1 MDGKLLMPDP
11 MIPSQRADF
20 SAIVDRPPLKLPGG
34 ARIVVWSIVNY
45 EVWDISKPMA
55 RQVLSAPTGVPLLPD
70 VPNWSWH
77 EYGMRVGCW
86 RFFDL
91 YKRLNIRP
99 TLSINA
105 RVCEDYPRVAGEAR
119 DLGWEFMGHAYEQ
132 GPIHNA
138 PDQRGM
144 IFKAMD
150 VIEKFTGK
158 RPVGWLGPGL
168 TQTLETPDLLAEA
181 GVKYIGD
188 WVYDDE
194 PTVIR
199 TTKGPL
205 VTLPYTVELND
216 IPMMIVQHHE
226 SDHLYRRFTE
236 SFDRLYEESKDRA
249 KFVSVAIHPY
259 ISGQPFRIK
268 ALEAIYDYV
277 AKFDGVLHWNGEQI
291 LDWYVKTAGVKFGGA

>member
-1 MDGKLLMPDP
+1 MPDP

-20 SAIVDRPPLKLPGG
+20 SAIVDRPPLKLPGN
-34 ARIVVWSIVNY
+34 ARIVVWTIVNY
-45 EVWDISKPMA
+45 EVWDISRPMA
-55 RQVLSAPTGVPLLPD
+55 RQVLPAPTGQPMLPD

-99 TLSINA
+99 TLSIHA

-132 GPIHNA
+132 GPIHKVE
-138 PDQRGM
+138 DQRGM
-144 IFKAMD
+144 IFKSVD

-168 TQTLETPDLLAEA
+168 TQTYETPDLLAEA

-199 TTKGPL
+199 TGNGPL

-236 SFDRLYEESKDRA
+236 SFDRLYDESQDRA

-259 ISGQPFRIK
+259 ISGQPFRFK
-268 ALEAIYDYV
+268 ALEAIYDYIS
-277 AKFDGVLHWNGEQI
+277 KFDGVLHWNGEQI
-291 LDWYVKTAGVKFGGA
+291 LDWYVKTAGVKFGSV